1 MKTKKYIS
9 LLMAIIMMLSL
20 FAGCGSEGNTPSVS
34 DDKDT
39 LYLRLSSAL
48 QSTDWQQ
55 TSAMEGNKITYVQLF
70 EGLYGIDESAG
81 GYYNLLAKDIQ
92 VSEDGLTYTIELVDA
107 TFQNGDPLTA
117 EDVVFS
123 YELAMQNSK
132 FGYVT
137 SMIDSIKADGDK
149 TVIMTLKYPY
159 SAISHTFFTIKIY
172 SKREYQEIIDSGVPF
187 GTRPHTAGTGPY
199 YVSEYDVSA
208 GVKLK
213 AYENYWQGAPAIKNV
228 EYRLITEDAAAVI
241 AYENGELDYLMDA
254 PLSEWED
261 IESSAQG
268 RCTLAKANDIQFLG
282 INYQSPSNN
291 GILAN
296 PKVREAI
303 FYAINKESVVKAAT
317 SGYGTVAYE
326 YMVPDYVAT
335 APRASDGRFKTYDY
349 NKDACHQALLDAGF
363 SEEQIATGINVG
375 TILTYN
381 ADTAPKAKAAVVIQ
395 ACLAENGMIANVEI
409 GETGPV
415 TERLYALDYDM
426 CVYSDSGNYDY
437 NNIRQQ
443 VDSESVGMYVVC
455 YKDDKNTFDWQ
466 KIENLVDQGVLATD
480 TKERYDIYTELW
492 SMIMDTKTILP
503 LYHGAVGIAWS
514 DRVKIDSINPFYY
527 HLTDISWA
535 K

>member
-1 MKTKKYIS
+1 
-9 LLMAIIMMLSL
+9 
-20 FAGCGSEGNTPSVS
+20 
-34 DDKDT
+34 
-39 LYLRLSSAL
+39 
-48 QSTDWQQ
+48 
-55 TSAMEGNKITYVQLF
+55 
-70 EGLYGIDESAG
+70 
-81 GYYNLLAKDIQ
+81 
-92 VSEDGLTYTIELVDA
+92 
-107 TFQNGDPLTA
+107 
-117 EDVVFS
+117 
-123 YELAMQNSK
+123 MQNSK

-363 SEEQIATGINVG
+363 SEEQIAAGINVG

-503 LYHGAVGIAWS
+503 LYHGAIGIAWS

>member
-317 SGYGTVAYE
+317 SGYGTVAY
-326 YMVPDYVAT
+326 
-335 APRASDGRFKTYDY
+335 
-349 NKDACHQALLDAGF
+349 AGF
-363 SEEQIATGINVG
+363 SEEQIAAGINVG